1 MNVVKNSG
9 LQYSSLRPGDVFAY
23 SLTDLDCE
31 NVYMVIDEVTDAG
44 FYKHV
49 DLENGGVISPI
60 NNNCPVVK
68 LSPTL
73 YLNT

>member
-1 MNVVKNSG
+1 MEIVRNNG

-23 SLTDLDCE
+23 SLTGLDYE
-31 NVYMVIDEVTDAG
+31 DVYMVIDEVTDAS
-44 FYKHV
+44 FYKHIN
-49 DLENGGVISPI
+49 LKNGGVISII

-73 YLNT
+73 YLNV